1 MTDTKENKTQ
11 GALRS
16 GVVQMSF
23 PAAGFCLVIPAGP
36 TKVDK
41 PIVCRLNTTGGIV
54 GGGIVQAPT
63 AGTFVTY
70 TVVPGSDKAY
80 LVSVNPQ
87 GCEPQ
92 GYVQELRL
100 SYVDDVIP
108 MSSYTFVKGLLQ
120 NVQDTNKNKEHATAN
135 VGLQDQYEGDLYF
148 GDRYGPGIFTGRAQ
162 LTIKGS
168 QASYIQ
174 MASTEDKINVLTAKA
189 QLDSFADKIT
199 ISPNLTKVLKASG
212 VLQGLGGRLSEPD
225 KFPLTIEESTPS
237 KLKYANEQQGPLFRS
252 QTFEGGAASGTHKT
266 VISSTAGQ
274 PVVVASEMQSYDGQ
288 HMAFFSQGTCSIK
301 TLAIPGLQDKPFEH
315 LLQTQDGAKELEQR
329 GMAADEIIQ
338 QVKKTKLS
346 QNGFQRTL
354 QLNKILQDDYEKA
367 LIAGMLGYKV
377 LQLLEEGVEPFAG
390 SLKAALQDW
399 DRQGFQVGE
408 FLSDGPK
415 SADQNSY
422 TENINRHANTS
433 FITQDPDGSIT
444 LKDGWGSQI
453 TMSHGNIYISSALD
467 TFIRPGR
474 NLIGIV
480 PQHMSLTTNG
490 EMQLASK
497 KSIRVGAQKNL
508 QLASAISGEKGY
520 TVLQNRSKETDAG
533 DIVIRSN
540 GKLSITSSEDMHIGI
555 NDKRLSNAKQGI
567 TAGNGS
573 IFIQGNRIR
582 IESQGELRLLGTQT
596 GLYACN
602 DSGGT
607 GISLNTQDITVSANG
622 LLIDTAFIYAG
633 GIQGKSQLAIGPKG
647 DNTVQLNKG
656 SGSLV
661 LRVTGQILCENLIV
675 HDKLQAHGEI
685 YGYSFRGFQP
695 ENQEIIEGTPA
706 KYYNPIKTQIDMEFN
721 QSIFSYPPQF
731 DKNIQPWY
739 NDGYI
744 CSKEFAF
751 IDTWRATQLP
761 TMCWQLLSQ
770 TEEYDKL
777 KNISVSPTGQDNQF
791 TMAYPGSTGWQTC
804 KMSIIDDKYNIK
816 YDGNISTD
824 YKTFTKGE

>member
-1 MTDTKENKTQ
+1 MADPKPKKTQ
-11 GALRS
+11 SPLYS
-16 GVVQMSF
+16 GIVQMSF
-23 PAAGFCLVIPAGP
+23 PAAGFCLVRQTGP
-36 TKVDK
+36 TVIDK
-41 PIVCRLNTTGGIV
+41 PLVCKLNTTAGLL
-54 GGGIVQAPT
+54 GGGILQAPT

-70 TVVPGSDKAY
+70 TVIPGSDKAY
-80 LVSVNPQ
+80 IVSTNPQ
-87 GCEPQ
+87 GCQPQ

-108 MSSYTFVKGLLQ
+108 MSAYTFVKGLLQ
-120 NVQDTNKNKEHATAN
+120 KVQDTNKNKEHATAN

-237 KLKYANEQQGPLFRS
+237 KLKYATEQQGPLFRS

-266 VISSTAGQ
+266 VISPTAGQ

-288 HMAFFSQGTCSIK
+288 RMSFFAQGMCSIK

-315 LLQTQDGAKELEQR
+315 LPQTEDGAKELEQR

-444 LKDGWGSQI
+444 IKDGWGSQI

-474 NLIGIV
+474 NLIGMI
-480 PQHMSLTTNG
+480 PQHMSLSTNG
-490 EMQLASK
+490 ELQLAAK
-497 KSIRVGAQKNL
+497 KNIKIGAEKNL
-508 QLASAISGEKGY
+508 QLASAISGEAGY
-520 TVLQNRSKETDAG
+520 TVLQNRSKQSG
-533 DIVIRSN
+533 DMVIRSN
-540 GKLSITSSEDMHIGI
+540 GKLSITSSQDMHIGI
-555 NDKRLSNAKQGI
+555 NDKRTNNAGKGV
-567 TAGNGS
+567 TPGDGS
-573 IFIQGNRIR
+573 IFIQGNRVR
-582 IESQGELRLLGTQT
+582 VEAQGQLRLLGAQA

-602 DSGGT
+602 SSTGT
-607 GISLNTQDITVSANG
+607 GIQLSTGVISIISPAVNMDTGNLRIGQFQANYTIKFGPNNTEVSL
-622 LLIDTAFIYAG
+622 AG
-633 GIQGKSQLAIGPKG
+633 GSSTVVVHVRGQLQSRGLFIGGYIQA
-647 DNTVQLNKG
+647 
-656 SGSLV
+656 SGSII
-661 LRVTGQILCENLIV
+661 GQDYMRWSTEEQETIPGTKQASIRTFRAQISRAFNTPMTNSALSFGEN
-675 HDKLQAHGEI
+675 
-685 YGYSFRGFQP
+685 F
-695 ENQEIIEGTPA
+695 
-706 KYYNPIKTQIDMEFN
+706 
-721 QSIFSYPPQF
+721 
-731 DKNIQPWY
+731 QPWY
-739 NDGYI
+739 NDDYI
-744 CSKEFAF
+744 CTKELTF
-751 IDTWRATQLP
+751 IDQWLATQMP
-761 TMCWQLLSQ
+761 TMCWQLMPQ
-770 TEEYDKL
+770 TSDYDPL
-777 KNISVSPTGQDNQF
+777 KSITVSATGNADKK
-791 TMAYPGSTGWQTC
+791 TMSYPGSTGWQTC
-804 KMSIIDDKYNIK
+804 KMSVIDTDYNVKYE
-816 YDGNISTD
+816 GNLSTN

>member
-1 MTDTKENKTQ
+1 MADPKPKKTQ
-11 GALRS
+11 SPLYS
-16 GVVQMSF
+16 GIVQMSF
-23 PAAGFCLVIPAGP
+23 PAAGFCLVRQTGP
-36 TKVDK
+36 TVIDK
-41 PIVCRLNTTGGIV
+41 PLVCKLNTTGGLL
-54 GGGIVQAPT
+54 GGGILQAPT

-70 TVVPGSDKAY
+70 TVIPGSDKAY
-80 LVSVNPQ
+80 IVSTNPQ

-100 SYVDDVIP
+100 SYVDDVVP

-120 NVQDTNKNKEHATAN
+120 KVQDTNKNKEHATAN
-135 VGLQDQYEGDLYF
+135 IGLQDQYEGDLYF

-225 KFPLTIEESTPS
+225 KFPLTIEENTPS
-237 KLKYANEQQGPLFRS
+237 KLKYADEQQGPLFRS
-252 QTFEGGAASGTHKT
+252 QTFEGGAVSGTHKT
-266 VISSTAGQ
+266 IISPTAGQ

-288 HMAFFSQGTCSIK
+288 RMSFFAQGMCSIK

-315 LLQTQDGAKELEQR
+315 LPQTEDGAKELEQR

-346 QNGFQRTL
+346 QNGFERAL

-415 SADQNSY
+415 SADKNSY
-422 TENINRHANTS
+422 MENINRHANTS

-444 LKDGWGSQI
+444 IKDGWGSQI

-474 NLIGIV
+474 NLIGMI
-480 PQHMSLTTNG
+480 PQHMSLSTNG
-490 EMQLASK
+490 ELQLAAK
-497 KSIRVGAQKNL
+497 KNIKIGAEKNL
-508 QLASAISGEKGY
+508 QLASAISGEAGY
-520 TVLQNRSKETDAG
+520 TVLQNRSKQKG
-533 DIVIRSN
+533 DMVIRSN
-540 GKLSITSSEDMHIGI
+540 GKLSITSSQDMHIGI
-555 NDKRLSNAKQGI
+555 NDKRTNNAGKGV
-567 TAGNGS
+567 TPGDGS
-573 IFIQGNRIR
+573 IFIEGNRVR
-582 IESQGELRLLGTQT
+582 IQSRGELRLLGQQT
-596 GLYACN
+596 GIYAC
-602 DSGGT
+602 STEGGT
-607 GISLNTQDITVSANG
+607 GFQFSTSSITVTAANFNLNTG
-622 LLIDTAFIYAG
+622 LVKVG
-633 GIQGKSQLAIGPKG
+633 GFLSSGQLTFGPRGEYTTTLKGAQGDALLF
-647 DNTVQLNKG
+647 VQGQALCKT
-656 SGSLV
+656 LV
-661 LRVTGQILCENLIV
+661 VKDVI
-675 HDKLQAHGEI
+675 QAHGQI
-685 YGYSFRGFQP
+685 FGYGFRTFQP
-695 ENQEIIEGTPA
+695 EDREKIEGTDPE
-706 KYYNPIKTQIDMEFN
+706 KYKPIKDQIDEQFGTITYLRALSFDEKF
-721 QSIFSYPPQF
+721 QS
-731 DKNIQPWY
+731 WY
-739 NDGYI
+739 DDDYI
-744 CSKEFAF
+744 CTKELTF
-751 IDTWRATQLP
+751 IDQWLATEMP
-761 TMCWQLLSQ
+761 TMCWQLLPQ
-770 TEEYDKL
+770 TSDYDPL
-777 KNISVSPTGQDNQF
+777 KSITVSATGKADKK

-804 KMSIIDDKYNIK
+804 KMSVIDADYNVKYE
-816 YDGNISTD
+816 GNLSTN